1 MRHFPRA
8 GLLRELQDR
17 LQYLGP
23 APSKASGSDHLQHFP
38 NTLHGPLHYRPLVA
52 MKPNHQTSHTTARVY
67 SVTGSGLPSAGGCT
81 DVHCTGPPAVQYRG
95 NITRQTVLI
104 RTELD
109 ITVITEQYYQ
119 NSTEQNSIGQND
131 KGQNS
136 TGQKSTLQKTTGYK
150 GAGQNLTRQN
160 STRLDRTKFDN
171 TVLNRTVQDRAIQGK
186 TVLDRTNLERTVLNR
201 TVVEKQYLMKER
213 SFF

>member
-1 MRHFPRA
+1 MVRYS
-8 GLLRELQDR
+8 LVE
-17 LQYLGP
+17 YLGQDV
-23 APSKASGSDHLQHFP
+23 SQ
-38 NTLHGPLHYRPLVA
+38 PLHYRPLVA
-52 MKPNHQTSHTTARVY
+52 MKPNHQTSPSSARTY
-67 SVTGSGLPSAGGCT
+67 SVTGSGPSSAGGCT

-160 STRLDRTKFDN
+160 STRLDKTKFDR
-171 TVLNRTVQDRAIQGK
+171 TVLNRTVLDRTVQDRAIQGK